1 MLEKGLVMLVWRR
14 RKIIGNTKIVV
25 EATTDD
31 DTITMTTAGT
41 DRLVIESTGEVK
53 ANGKDL
59 AGYSDGVEFSVQQFR
74 LTANQTTTGAGTDI
88 TSGWE
93 VPDNTLQANFGSN
106 VSESSGIFTFSKTGF
121 YKVEAVVKGQGGTA
135 GSAHHILYI
144 VTSDDDFSTQAPIA
158 RAITQEGGNGD
169 TAYTAAVI
177 DITDLT
183 NHKVKFQYFNSSG
196 EIEGD
201 TDQNRTFVTFTRLG
215 DT

>member
-1 MLEKGLVMLVWRR
+1 MSELNV
-14 RKIIGNTKIVV
+14 
-25 EATTDD
+25 
-31 DTITMTTAGT
+31 DTINEQT
-41 DRLVIESTGEVK
+41 S
-53 ANGKDL
+53 ANGVTI
-59 AGYSDGVEFSVQQFR
+59 DGVLIKDSAIASSSITGLTDGVNFSCQQFR
-74 LTANQTTTGAGTDI
+74 LTTSQTTTGSGVDI

-121 YKVEAVVKGQGGTA
+121 YKVEAIVKGQGGTA

-144 VTSDDDFSTQAPIA
+144 VTTNDNFSTEAPIA

-177 DITDLT
+177 DITDLS
-183 NHKVKFQYFNSSG
+183 NHKVKFQYYNSSG

>member
-1 MLEKGLVMLVWRR
+1 
-14 RKIIGNTKIVV
+14 
-25 EATTDD
+25 
-31 DTITMTTAGT
+31 MTTAGT

-59 AGYSDGVEFSVQQFR
+59 AGYANGVEFSVQQFR
-74 LTANQTTTGAGTDI
+74 LTANQTTTGSGVDI

-93 VPDNTLQANFGSN
+93 VPDGTLQANFGNN
-106 VSESSGIFTFSKTGF
+106 VGESSGEFTFTKTGY

-135 GSAHHILYI
+135 GSAHHIMYI
-144 VTSDDDFSTQAPIA
+144 ITTDDDFSTEDTIA

-169 TAYTAAVI
+169 TAYTSAVI
-177 DITDLT
+177 DVTDLT
-183 NHKVKFQYFNSSG
+183 NHKVKFQYYNESG